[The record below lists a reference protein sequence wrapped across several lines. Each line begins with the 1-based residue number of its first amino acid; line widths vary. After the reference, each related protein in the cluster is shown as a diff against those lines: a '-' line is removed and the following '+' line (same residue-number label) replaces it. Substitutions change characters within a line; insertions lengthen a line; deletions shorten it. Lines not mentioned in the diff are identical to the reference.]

1 MANKLK
7 AHAQARH
14 ALRRGLDRYHLDLT
28 ENDLKSLANN
38 CRNCWLS
45 VVLNH
50 QSLRVALKYTYFEG
64 NWYPVVYDRNRKTIV
79 TFLETDMLSKE
90 ELEIAEKHGASP
102 EVVKFI
108 EKMHNNGYR
117 NRRLI

>member
-1 MANKLK
+1 MANKSK

-14 ALRRGLDRYHLDLT
+14 ALRRGLDRFHLDLT
-28 ENDLKSLANN
+28 ENDLLAIAGN

-64 NWYPVVYDRNRKTIV
+64 NWYPVVYDRNRKSIV
-79 TFLETDMLSKE
+79 TFLETDMLSVKE
-90 ELEIAEKHGASP
+90 REIAEKHATSE

-108 EKMHNNGYR
+108 EKMHSNGYR